1 MDRIRTRKDLHFFIQ
16 EDCRRNEQNR
26 GKMRYI
32 LSLLAGSEQAHA
44 FKYLKHLRHEEY
56 HINNK
61 GFFHRIMASYY
72 HFRVGRM
79 GLRYGIYIHPNS
91 CGYGLRLVHLAGGG
105 ILLNV
110 NKVGNYCSFN
120 SGTIIGNAGGNKNRP
135 IIGDYVAFGPGAK
148 AFGKIFIG
156 DNVFVAPNAV
166 VTKDV
171 EPNRIVAG
179 VPARVLKETK
189 IEDNIVYQK
198 YHK

>member
-1 MDRIRTRKDLHFFIQ
+1 MRLRIKA
-16 EDCRRNEQNR
+16 C
-26 GKMRYI
+26 
-32 LSLLAGSEQAHA
+32 S
-44 FKYLKHLRHEEY
+44 
-56 HINNK
+56 
-61 GFFHRIMASYY
+61 
-72 HFRVGRM
+72 
-79 GLRYGIYIHPNS
+79 S
-91 CGYGLRLVHLAGGG
+91 CGGG